1 MIANTITGL
10 RILLSTVLL
19 FTPAFSPVF
28 YTMYLIAALSDMV
41 EGKEYHIRREYQ
53 HQQAKKAGLDL

>member
-1 MIANTITGL
+1 MMANVITGI
-10 RILLSTVLL
+10 RILVSAALL
-19 FTPAFSPVF
+19 LCPVFSPIF
-28 YTMYLIAALSDMV
+28 YALYLIAGLSDMV